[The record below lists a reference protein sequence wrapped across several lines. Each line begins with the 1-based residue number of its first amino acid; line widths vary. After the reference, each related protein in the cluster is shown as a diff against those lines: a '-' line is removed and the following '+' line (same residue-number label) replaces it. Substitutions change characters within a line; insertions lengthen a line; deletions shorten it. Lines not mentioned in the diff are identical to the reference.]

1 MNKVVS
7 LVPFF
12 VIMLIGVFF
21 LIKNH
26 NTYLQHIKI
35 NHAIFDYQVY
45 CIYNKPRDYDG
56 YKDVAYSDEEPYD
69 KTLFRIFDWGCEN
82 ILPKE
87 KYELVK
93 QYIK

>member
-1 MNKVVS
+1 MNKVVVLIPS
-7 LVPFF
+7 V
-12 VIMLIGVFF
+12 VIMLVCLFF
-21 LIKNH
+21 LIKNN
-26 NTYLQHIKI
+26 NTYVQHTKI
-35 NHAIFDYQVY
+35 SHAIYEYQVY
-45 CIYNKPRDYDG
+45 CIYNKPRDYDSD
-56 YKDVAYSDEEPYD
+56 KDVTYSDEEEYS